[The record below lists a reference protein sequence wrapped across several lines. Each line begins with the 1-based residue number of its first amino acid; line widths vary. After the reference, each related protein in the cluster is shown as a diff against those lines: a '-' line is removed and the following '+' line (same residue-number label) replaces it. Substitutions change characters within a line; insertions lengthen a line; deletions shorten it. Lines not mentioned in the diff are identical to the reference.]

1 MDIGVYRS
9 AKVVVYRIGF
19 EVNLYLDADW
29 SPSRLLKNSL
39 RTLSDHNILRLLIA
53 SDPIC

>member
-29 SPSRLLKNSL
+29 SPSLVVR
-39 RTLSDHNILRLLIA
+39 IL
-53 SDPIC
+53 